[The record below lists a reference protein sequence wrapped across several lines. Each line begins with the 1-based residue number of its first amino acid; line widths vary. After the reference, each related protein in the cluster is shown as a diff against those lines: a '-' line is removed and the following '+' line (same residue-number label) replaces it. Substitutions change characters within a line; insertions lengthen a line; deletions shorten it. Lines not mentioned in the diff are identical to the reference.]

1 MNIEDIT
8 DGLFDEEGVSSF
20 KEDEEGDD
28 DVDYAD
34 DSDMPEEDI
43 KSDEKSGPPRL
54 STEALAERT
63 GVLMRQLKEEV
74 HALRKATRIKQQGK
88 IRNNIS
94 EIMHR
99 FSFSEK

>member
-54 STEALAERT
+54 SPRLWPKEPAFNAPIERGSSRLAKGDKDKT
-63 GVLMRQLKEEV
+63 
-74 HALRKATRIKQQGK
+74 AGK
-88 IRNNIS
+88 NPQ
-94 EIMHR
+94 
-99 FSFSEK
+99 